1 MVLDQE
7 VSTIRVPPHLR
18 HVAFGGPLCRK
29 GPDFVPERRCPREPI
44 AIGPH
49 LLPRPLGDDSF
60 ETLLAERGTC
70 RADEV
75 DREIAVAIGE
85 DLVGQRRERP
95 HDRRP
100 TAAYGSRC

>member
-18 HVAFGGPLCRK
+18 HVAFGGPLCRE

-44 AIGPH
+44 AIGSR

-60 ETLLAERGTC
+60 ETRLAERGTC

-85 DLVGQRRERP
+85 DLVRQRRERP